1 MNLKAIVNKNW
12 DIDEVKSIEKIDSFT
27 GRVKKVF
34 TNNEEIYILKEKENI
49 TSLMKESK
57 LLRYLKEC
65 NMPVAAPLVTK
76 NNSVYYCQ
84 DNKYYCLY
92 PMLTGTDYF
101 SNSEK
106 VDVYAL
112 GNSIAKLH
120 LNLSNYS
127 LIEDY
132 SDLDLLN
139 TVLKWAKKIINEHR
153 EYFDLEF
160 ITEVM
165 DFFNINFRKL
175 YNRLPKHLIRRDIH
189 PGNMIFKNKIL
200 SGIFD
205 FEMVVNGVRIFDPC
219 YCASSILVSKFEQKD
234 KRLEWCTILVELLK
248 GYNEEVS
255 LTKDELESIIFI
267 LFSIQI
273 IFMVFSCNIDNIDAA
288 KYNQKVLKWL
298 YKNKEQIRKN
308 VLSII

>member
-1 MNLKAIVNKNW
+1 MNLKTIVNKNW
-12 DIDEVKSIEKIDSFT
+12 NIGEVKSIEKIDSFT

-34 TNNEEIYILKEKENI
+34 TNNKEIYILKEKENI

-92 PMLTGTDYF
+92 PMLTGKDYF
-101 SNSEK
+101 SNPEK
-106 VDVYAL
+106 VGVYAL

-127 LIEDY
+127 LIGDY

-139 TVLKWAKKIINEHR
+139 TVLKWAKKIINEHK

-160 ITEVM
+160 INEVM

-175 YNRLPKHLIRRDIH
+175 YNILPKHLIHRDIH
-189 PGNMIFKNKIL
+189 PGNMIFKNNIL

-205 FEMVVNGVRIFDPC
+205 FEMVVNGVPIFDPC

-234 KRLEWCTILVELLK
+234 KRLDWCTRLVELLK

-273 IFMVFSCNIDNIDAA
+273 IFMAFSCNIDNIDAA